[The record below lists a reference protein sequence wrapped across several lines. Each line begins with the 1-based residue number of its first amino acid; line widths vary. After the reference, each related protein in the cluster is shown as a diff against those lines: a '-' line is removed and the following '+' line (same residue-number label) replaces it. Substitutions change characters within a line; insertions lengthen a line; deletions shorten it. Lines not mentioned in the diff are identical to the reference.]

1 MAVYTRQT
9 LVRVVD
15 PEISQLSGQTGKNNE
30 QTNAQFIVVTTPAM
44 SLSSVPTISIGGSE
58 VTLGA
63 VGSGAEYEY
72 KRISATQT
80 VIIKNTFSNAITK
93 YGEYNPETTYGLNA
107 SVITNSGIWYSQ
119 IVDNIGNTPETSPTD
134 WASNPYVP
142 ATTITTTSQ
151 GSWSVSSVYAINDS
165 VRYNGIIWYSQTTSN
180 TGNVPQ
186 AGSRYWSS
194 VPLNTA
200 APIIVLGVPTGSA
213 LPIGEAV
220 IGTSLIVGYFSL
232 Y

>member
-15 PEISQLSGQTGKNNE
+15 PEVSQLSGQTGKNNE

-80 VIIKNTFSNAITK
+80 LIIKNTFATAITK
-93 YGEYNPETTYGLNA
+93 QGEYNPEITYELND
-107 SVITNSGIWYSQ
+107 SVITNTGIWYSQ
-119 IVDNIGNTPETSPTD
+119 ISSNTGNVPETSPDD
-134 WASNPYVP
+134 WASTPYVP
-142 ATTITTTSQ
+142 ATATNTTSQ
-151 GSWSVSSVYAINDS
+151 GSWISDSVYAINDA
-165 VRYNGIIWYSQTTSN
+165 VRYLGITWYSQLSDN
-180 TGNVPQ
+180 TGNVPK
-186 AGSRYWSS
+186 AGSMYWSS
-194 VPLNTA
+194 VPINTT
-200 APIIVLGVPTGSA
+200 APVIVFGVPAGIA

-220 IGTSLIVGYFSL
+220 IGTSLIVG
-232 Y
+232 